1 MWVPKKLKY
10 EDQIGKIARV
20 YYFKEKNYTEGKLLG
35 IQRLNRV
42 EYGIQILD
50 ENKYTIHSFISN
62 VIKKV
67 EIKNIAVKKELF
79 NFCSQYLIEDIH
91 HLVSEYS
98 DNFVEI

>member
-10 EDQIGKIARV
+10 EDEIGKIVRV
-20 YYFKEKNYTEGKLLG
+20 YYFKKETYTEGQLLG

-79 NFCSQYLIEDIH
+79 NFCSQFLIEDIH
-91 HLVSEYS
+91 CLVNEYS

>member
-1 MWVPKKLKY
+1 M
-10 EDQIGKIARV
+10 
-20 YYFKEKNYTEGKLLG
+20 
-35 IQRLNRV
+35 
-42 EYGIQILD
+42 
-50 ENKYTIHSFISN
+50 
-62 VIKKV
+62 IKKV

>member
-1 MWVPKKLKY
+1 MWVPKKLNYK
-10 EDQIGKIARV
+10 DQIGKKVRV
-20 YYFKEKNYTEGKLLG
+20 YYFKEENYTEGQLLG

-67 EIKNIAVKKELF
+67 KIENIALKKELF

-91 HLVSEYS
+91 CLVNEYS